1 MRPALE
7 FCIFGVALFV
17 AVVAGFYLAMA
28 LGFGESIWEPLAA
41 MASALG
47 IMGLLGLLRTDADLE
62 QGLPAGPV
70 NSIQQAE

>member
-1 MRPALE
+1 MRPAVE

-62 QGLPAGPV
+62 QGLNGAPMKSLHQV
-70 NSIQQAE
+70 E

>member
-1 MRPALE
+1 MKPALE

-47 IMGLLGLLRTDADLE
+47 IMGLLGLMRTDSDLE
-62 QGLPAGPV
+62 QGLNGPM
-70 NSIQQAE
+70 NSVQQVE